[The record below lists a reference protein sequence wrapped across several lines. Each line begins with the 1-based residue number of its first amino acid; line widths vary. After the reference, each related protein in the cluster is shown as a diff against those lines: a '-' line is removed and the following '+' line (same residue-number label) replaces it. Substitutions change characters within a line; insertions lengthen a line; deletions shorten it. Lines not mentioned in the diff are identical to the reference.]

1 VWVLSLLGSINN
13 RILFFAEYYTLSSYL
28 VEKQPFF
35 ATWITYEYFFCDE
48 CHAMLLQW
56 RETLK
61 ESLSLKSVVGANEME
76 AIYLNYLSPTF
87 LLEYIQVKE

>member
-1 VWVLSLLGSINN
+1 VS
-13 RILFFAEYYTLSSYL
+13 RYAFA
-28 VEKQPFF
+28 VKRN
-35 ATWITYEYFFCDE
+35 AK
-48 CHAMLLQW
+48 
-56 RETLK
+56 RESEPK